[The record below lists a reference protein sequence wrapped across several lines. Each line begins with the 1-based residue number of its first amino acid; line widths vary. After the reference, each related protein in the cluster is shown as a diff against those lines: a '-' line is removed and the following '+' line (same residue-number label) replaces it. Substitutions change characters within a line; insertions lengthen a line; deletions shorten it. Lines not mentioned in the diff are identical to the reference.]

1 MLHVFRFTSSAS
13 ATYGLLR
20 MLQLHVFSFTSSAS
34 STHGLLRMV
43 QQLHLFSLTSSAS
56 STHGLLRMIQL
67 DLFSVRHSRHSRLG
81 APPLT
86 KTNTMRP
93 TTTTSAAAAR
103 RRRHHVT
110 SYRIWR
116 QIGTVQR
123 PPLHALAPR
132 ENKHAHATDLTAS
145 ANKGVRRGQGNLG
158 MAEGDVG
165 CGVDCA
171 DKLDIIKRI
180 SHSIFSPAFC
190 N

>member
-1 MLHVFRFTSSAS
+1 MLHLSNFTSSAS
-13 ATYGLLR
+13 C
-20 MLQLHVFSFTSSAS
+20 
-34 STHGLLRMV
+34 THGLLSMV
-43 QQLHLFSLTSSAS
+43 ASPLQLLQH
-56 STHGLLRMIQL
+56 L
-67 DLFSVRHSRHSRLG
+67 DLSSVRHSMHSRLG
-81 APPLT
+81 APPPA
-86 KTNTMRP
+86 NTMRP

>member
-1 MLHVFRFTSSAS
+1 MLHLFSFRHARSA
-13 ATYGLLR
+13 AHGLLH
-20 MLQLHVFSFTSSAS
+20 LFSFTSSAS
-34 STHGLLRMV
+34 STHGLLSMV
-43 QQLHLFSLTSSAS
+43 ASPLQLLQH
-56 STHGLLRMIQL
+56 L
-67 DLFSVRHSRHSRLG
+67 DLSSVRHSMHSRLG
-81 APPLT
+81 APPPA
-86 KTNTMRP
+86 NTMRP